1 MTGRKTIIKRSVNE
15 MVLQSIKMA
24 MDSILANKMR
34 SFLTMLGMIIG
45 VMSLVVLVSIVN
57 GATKNVTDSIASIGT
72 NLLAVTIKDDKDNPL
87 SLEEVEELEDL
98 DSVKYVA
105 AFTSENTTAK
115 FERNSESITLY
126 GTTGSYYDI
135 KGLTL
140 DSGRFIKNAD
150 VDGSTF
156 VAVINQTA
164 AEELFGQTHVVG
176 ETMSLNGYHFTV
188 IGVLKEDESTTGNTS
203 DRLEAYVPITA
214 LSKITGSSRNVT
226 SFYISSADEESMDQV
241 ENEITGFLYQRFSYD
256 SDAFSI
262 TNSSTIMETMS
273 SVNDTMKWMLGGI
286 AAISLLV
293 GGIGIMNIMLVSV
306 TERTR
311 EIGIRKAIGAKKN
324 MILMQFL
331 IEALLISIIGC
342 LVGIGLSALTVV
354 GINQYVD
361 SISANMSA
369 DVMIIAMG
377 FSAFIGV
384 VFGIYPAYK
393 AANKTPIEAL
403 RYMN

>member
-1 MTGRKTIIKRSVNE
+1 MII
-15 MVLQSIKMA
+15 QSIKMA
-24 MDSILANKMR
+24 MDSILSNKMR

-57 GATKNVTDSIASIGT
+57 GATKSVTDSISSIGT
-72 NLLAVTIKDDKDNPL
+72 NLLAVTIKDNKDDPL
-87 SLEEVEELEDL
+87 TLDEVEDL
-98 DSVKYVA
+98 TDYESVEYTA
-105 AFTSENTTAK
+105 PFSTGSTTAK
-115 FERNSESITLY
+115 YERNSESITLY
-126 GTTGSYYDI
+126 GTTGAYYDI

-140 DSGRFIKNAD
+140 ARGRFLKNAD
-150 VDGSTF
+150 VNGSTF

-164 AEELFGQTHVVG
+164 AEELFGQTGVVG
-176 ETMSLNGYHFTV
+176 ETISLNGYHFTV
-188 IGVLKEDESTTGNTS
+188 VGVLEEEDSTTGNSS
-203 DRLEAYVPITA
+203 DRLEAYIPFTA
-214 LSKITGSSRNVT
+214 LSKIAGSSREIT
-226 SFYISSADEESMDQV
+226 TFYISSADEESMDAV
-241 ENEITGFLYQRFSYD
+241 ESEITKYLYQRFSYD

-311 EIGIRKAIGAKKN
+311 EIGIRKAIGARRN
-324 MILMQFL
+324 NILMQFL
-331 IEALLISIIGC
+331 IEALLVSIMGC
-342 LVGIGLSALTVV
+342 LIGIGLSALTVI
-354 GINQYVD
+354 GINRFMD
-361 SISANMSA
+361 SISASMSW
-369 DVMIIAMG
+369 DVVLIAMG
-377 FSAFIGV
+377 FSAFVGV

-393 AANKTPIEAL
+393 AANKPPIEAL

>member
-1 MTGRKTIIKRSVNE
+1 MI
-15 MVLQSIKMA
+15 LQSIKMA
-24 MDSILANKMR
+24 MDSILSNKMR

-57 GATKNVTDSIASIGT
+57 GATKSVTDSISSIGT
-72 NLLAVTIKDDKDNPL
+72 NLLAVTIKDNKDDPL
-87 SLEEVEELEDL
+87 TLEEVEDL
-98 DSVKYVA
+98 TDYESVEYTA
-105 AFTSENTTAK
+105 PFTTGSATAK
-115 FERNSESITLY
+115 YERNSESITLY

-140 DSGRFIKNAD
+140 ARGRFLKNAD
-150 VDGSTF
+150 VTGSTF

-164 AEELFGQTHVVG
+164 AEELLGQTNVVG
-176 ETMSLNGYHFTV
+176 ETLSLDGYHFTI
-188 IGVLKEDESTTGNTS
+188 IGVLEEEESTTGNSS
-203 DRLEAYVPITA
+203 DRLEAYIPFTA
-214 LSKITGSSRNVT
+214 LSKIAGSSREIT
-226 SFYISSADEESMDQV
+226 SFYISSADEESMDGV
-241 ENEITGFLYQRFSYD
+241 ENEITKYLYQRFSYD
-256 SDAFSI
+256 SDAFTI

-311 EIGIRKAIGAKKN
+311 EIGIRKAIGARKN
-324 MILMQFL
+324 NILLQFL
-331 IEALLISIIGC
+331 IEALLVSIMGC
-342 LVGIGLSALTVV
+342 VIGIGLSALTVV
-354 GINQYVD
+354 GINRFME
-361 SISANMSA
+361 SISASMSV
-369 DVMIIAMG
+369 DVVLIAIG

-393 AANKTPIEAL
+393 AANKPPIEAL

>member
-1 MTGRKTIIKRSVNE
+1 MI
-15 MVLQSIKMA
+15 LQSIKMA
-24 MDSILANKMR
+24 IDSILSNKMR

-57 GATKNVTDSIASIGT
+57 GATKSVTDSISSIGT
-72 NLLAVTIKDDKDNPL
+72 NLLAVTIKDNKDNPL
-87 SLEEVEELEDL
+87 TLEEVEELTDYE
-98 DSVKYVA
+98 SVEYTA
-105 AFTSENTTAK
+105 PFTTGNATAK
-115 FERNSESITLY
+115 YERNSESITLY

-140 DSGRFIKNAD
+140 ARGRFLKNAD
-150 VDGSTF
+150 VTGSTF

-164 AEELFGQTHVVG
+164 AEELIGRTNVAG
-176 ETMSLNGYHFTV
+176 ETISLNGYHFTV
-188 IGVLKEDESTTGNTS
+188 IGVLEEEDSTTGNSS
-203 DRLEAYVPITA
+203 DRLEAYIPFTA
-214 LSKITGSSRNVT
+214 LSKIAGSSREIT
-226 SFYISSADEESMDQV
+226 SFYISSADEKSMDGV
-241 ENEITGFLYQRFSYD
+241 ENEITKYLYQRFSYD
-256 SDAFSI
+256 SDAFTI

-311 EIGIRKAIGAKKN
+311 EIGIRKAIGARKN
-324 MILMQFL
+324 NILLQFL
-331 IEALLISIIGC
+331 IEALLVSIMGC
-342 LVGIGLSALTVV
+342 AIGIGLSALTVV
-354 GINQYVD
+354 GINRFME
-361 SISANMSA
+361 SISASMSL
-369 DVMIIAMG
+369 DVVLIAIG

-393 AANKTPIEAL
+393 AANKPPIEAL

>member
-1 MTGRKTIIKRSVNE
+1 MI
-15 MVLQSIKMA
+15 LQSVKMA
-24 MDSILANKMR
+24 MDSILSNKMR

-57 GATKNVTDSIASIGT
+57 GATKSVTDSISSIGT
-72 NLLAVTIKDDKDNPL
+72 NLLAVTIKDNKDNPL
-87 SLEEVEELEDL
+87 TLEEVEELADYE
-98 DSVKYVA
+98 SVEYTA
-105 AFTSENTTAK
+105 PFTTGSATAK
-115 FERNSESITLY
+115 YKRNSESITLY
-126 GTTGSYYDI
+126 GTTGAYYDI

-140 DSGRFIKNAD
+140 ARGRFLKNAD
-150 VDGSTF
+150 VTGSAF

-164 AEELFGQTHVVG
+164 AEELIGRTNVAG
-176 ETMSLNGYHFTV
+176 ETISLNGYHFTV
-188 IGVLKEDESTTGNTS
+188 IGVLQEEESTTGNSS
-203 DRLEAYVPITA
+203 DRLEAYIPFTA
-214 LSKITGSSRNVT
+214 LSKIAGSSREIT
-226 SFYISSADEESMDQV
+226 SFYISSADEKSMDGV
-241 ENEITGFLYQRFSYD
+241 ENEITKYLYQRFSYD
-256 SDAFSI
+256 SDAFTI

-311 EIGIRKAIGAKKN
+311 EIGIRKAIGARKN
-324 MILMQFL
+324 NILLQFL
-331 IEALLISIIGC
+331 IEALLVSIMGC
-342 LVGIGLSALTVV
+342 AIGIGLSALTVV
-354 GINQYVD
+354 GINRFME
-361 SISANMSA
+361 SISASMSL
-369 DVMIIAMG
+369 DVVMIAIG

-393 AANKTPIEAL
+393 AANKPPIEAL

>member
-1 MTGRKTIIKRSVNE
+1 

-57 GATKNVTDSIASIGT
+57 GATKSVTDSIASIGT
-72 NLLAVTIKDDKDNPL
+72 NLLAVTIQDDKDNPL
-87 SLEEVEELEDL
+87 SLDEIFELEEYE
-98 DSVKYVA
+98 SVKYVA
-105 AFTSENTTAK
+105 PLSTGSATAKYERTSEN
-115 FERNSESITLY
+115 ITLY
-126 GTTGSYYDI
+126 GTTGAYYDI

-140 DSGRFIKNAD
+140 SSGRFLKNAD

-156 VAVINQTA
+156 VTVINQTA

-176 ETMSLNGYHFTV
+176 ETISLNGYHFSV
-188 IGVLKEDESTTGNTS
+188 IGVLEEEDSTTGNTS
-203 DRLEAYVPITA
+203 DRLEAYVPFTA
-214 LSKITGSSRNVT
+214 LSKISGSSRSVS
-226 SFYISSADEESMDQV
+226 SFYISSADEKSMDAV
-241 ENEITGFLYQRFSYD
+241 ENEITKYLYQRFSYD
-256 SDAFSI
+256 SDAFSV

-311 EIGIRKAIGAKKN
+311 EIGIRKAIGARKN
-324 MILMQFL
+324 NILMQFL
-331 IEALLISIIGC
+331 IEALLVSIMGC
-342 LVGIGLSALTVV
+342 VIGIGLSALTVV
-354 GINQYVD
+354 GINRFME
-361 SISANMSA
+361 SISASMSI
-369 DVMIIAMG
+369 DVVLIAMG

-393 AANKTPIEAL
+393 AANKPPIEAL

>member
-1 MTGRKTIIKRSVNE
+1 MI
-15 MVLQSIKMA
+15 LQSIKMA

-72 NLLAVTIKDDKDNPL
+72 NLLAVNIKDDKDNPL

-105 AFTSENTTAK
+105 AFTSENNTAK

-188 IGVLKEDESTTGNTS
+188 IGVLKEDESTTGNIS

-256 SDAFSI
+256 SDAFSV

>member
-1 MTGRKTIIKRSVNE
+1 
-15 MVLQSIKMA
+15 MVFQSIKMA
-24 MDSILANKMR
+24 MDSILSNKMR

-57 GATKNVTDSIASIGT
+57 GATKSVTDSIANIGT
-72 NLLAVTIKDDKDNPL
+72 NLLAVTIQDDKDNPL
-87 SLEEVEELEDL
+87 SLDETLELTDYE
-98 DSVKYVA
+98 SVKYVA
-105 AFTSENTTAK
+105 PFSSGSATAKYERTSEN
-115 FERNSESITLY
+115 ITLY

-140 DSGRFIKNAD
+140 SSGRFLKNAD
-150 VDGSTF
+150 VNGSTF

-164 AEELFGQTHVVG
+164 AEELFGQTHVAG
-176 ETMSLNGYHFTV
+176 ETISLNGYHFTV
-188 IGVLKEDESTTGNTS
+188 IGVLEEEESTTGNTS
-203 DRLEAYVPITA
+203 DRLEAYIPFTA
-214 LSKITGSSRNVT
+214 LSKIAGSSRNVS
-226 SFYISSADEESMDQV
+226 SFYISSADEESMDAV
-241 ENEITGFLYQRFSYD
+241 ENEITKYLYQRFAYD

-311 EIGIRKAIGAKKN
+311 EIGIRKAIGARKKT
-324 MILMQFL
+324 ILMQFL
-331 IEALLISIIGC
+331 IEALLVSIMGC
-342 LVGIGLSALTVV
+342 LIGIVLSALTVV
-354 GINQYVD
+354 GINRFME
-361 SISANMSA
+361 SISASMSP
-369 DVMIIAMG
+369 DVVLIAMG

-393 AANKTPIEAL
+393 AANKPPIEAL
-403 RYMN
+403 RYTS